1 MNEAIKQAQLAF
13 EKNEVP
19 VGGILVDIVTNE
31 IIAKSSNRVNEEKNA
46 IYHCEINLI
55 INACKKLSS
64 KYLNNLVMFVTC
76 LLYTS
81 PSPRDS

>member
-13 EKNEVP
+13 EKDEVP
-19 VGGILVDIVTNE
+19 VGGILVDIVTHE

-64 KYLNNLVMFVTC
+64 K
-76 LLYTS
+76 
-81 PSPRDS
+81 